1 MNRRSFL
8 SYGTISAASLLSR
21 GSVRPAF
28 AQDLGCSSP
37 SAVAR
42 TTSGKVRGIA
52 RDRVSAF
59 YGIPY
64 GASTAG
70 ARRFMPPA
78 KPEPWAGV
86 REATHFGHRSPQG
99 ASTLIPE
106 VAAVDRGEPAG
117 EDCLVLNVWTPRVG
131 AGKRP
136 VMVWLH
142 GGGYSAGS
150 GAFIIYDGAN
160 LACRHDVVV
169 VTLNHRLNV
178 FGYLYLAELGG
189 EKYRQSSN
197 VGMLDIVAAL
207 EWVRDNIAE
216 FGGDPNNVTIFGQ
229 SGGGGKVSTLM
240 AMPSAK
246 GLFHR
251 AICESASA
259 IKGIPKD
266 EATKSAERY
275 MARLGLKPHQVD
287 ELQKL
292 PAEQLVAAM
301 AGGGAMGGPGLRL
314 APVTDGSSLPRDPFY
329 PDAPPISANVP
340 LLIGSVETEVTFM
353 RGTPV
358 DPMDDAELHAR
369 VKQILSGR
377 GGFPGAAAGREQVG
391 DATVDHLIGVY
402 RNGRPGIANT
412 DLYLILA
419 SDATF
424 RAGVMTEA
432 ERKADEAGAPC
443 YMYYFAWRSP
453 VRDGKLRTFHTL
465 EIPFVFDNVDLATA
479 MAGSGQ
485 DRYPLEDKISGAW
498 VAFARTGNPSHKL
511 LPNWPAFN
519 TKQRATMILNNECE
533 VVDDPHGNERRALL
547 AAQHNQES

>member
-8 SYGTISAASLLSR
+8 SYGTMATAGLFA
-21 GSVRPAF
+21 GGAF
-28 AQDLGCSSP
+28 RQSSAQDLGCSSP
-37 SAVAR
+37 SAVVR
-42 TTSGKVRGIA
+42 TTAGKIRGIR
-52 RDRVSAF
+52 RDKVSAF
-59 YGIPY
+59 FGVPY

-78 KPEPWAGV
+78 KPDSWTGV
-86 REATHFGHRSPQG
+86 RDTIHFGHRSPQG
-99 ASTLIPE
+99 PSTLIPE
-106 VAAVDRGEPAG
+106 VAAVDRREPAG
-117 EDCLVLNVWTPRVG
+117 EDCLCLNVWS
-131 AGKRP
+131 AGLGKGKKP

-142 GGGYSAGS
+142 GGGYSQGS

-169 VTLNHRLNV
+169 VTVNHRLNV

-189 EKYRQSSN
+189 EKYANSSN
-197 VGMLDIVAAL
+197 AGMLDIVAAL

-216 FGGDPNNVTIFGQ
+216 FGGDPSNVTIFGQ

-251 AICESASA
+251 AIVESASA
-259 IKGIPKD
+259 IKGVRK
-266 EATKSAERY
+266 EQATSSAEKY

-287 ELQKL
+287 ELQQLAADK
-292 PAEQLVAAM
+292 LVAAIG
-301 AGGGAMGGPGLRL
+301 GGGAMGGAGLRL
-314 APVTDGSSLPRDPFY
+314 APVTDGHSLPRDPFD
-329 PDAPPISANVP
+329 PDAPEISAAVP

-353 RGTPV
+353 RGTPLE
-358 DPMDDAELHAR
+358 PMDDATLHAR
-369 VKQILSGR
+369 IKQVLR
-377 GGFPGAAAGREQVG
+377 GAAD
-391 DATVDHLIGVY
+391 DAAVDRLIEVY
-402 RNGRPGIANT
+402 RKGRPGIANT

-424 RAGVMTEA
+424 RAGVLTEA
-432 ERKADEAGAPC
+432 DRKADQGTAPV
-443 YMYYFAWRSP
+443 YMYYFTWRSP

-479 MAGSGQ
+479 MTGSGQ

-498 VAFARTGNPSHKL
+498 VAFARGGNPSHSGI
-511 LPNWPAFN
+511 PEWPAFN

-533 VVDDPHGNERRALL
+533 VVDDPHGEERRALRSL
-547 AAQHNQES
+547 QHLPEM

>member
-8 SYGTISAASLLSR
+8 GYGTIATAGLFARATFHSAL
-21 GSVRPAF
+21 

-37 SAVAR
+37 SAIVR
-42 TTSGKVRGIA
+42 TTAGRVRGIT
-52 RDRVSAF
+52 RERVSAF
-59 YGIPY
+59 FGIPY

-70 ARRFMPPA
+70 DRRFMPPA
-78 KPEPWAGV
+78 KPEPWTGV
-86 REATHFGHRSPQG
+86 REATSFGHRSPQG
-99 ASTLIPE
+99 PSTLIPE
-106 VAAVDRGEPAG
+106 VAATDRQEPAG
-117 EDCLVLNVWTPRVG
+117 EDCLCLNVWTPRTG
-131 AGKRP
+131 GGNRP

-169 VTLNHRLNV
+169 VTVNHRLNV

-189 EKYRQSSN
+189 EKYAESSN

-207 EWVRDNIAE
+207 GWVHDNISE
-216 FGGDPNNVTIFGQ
+216 FGGDPKNVTIFGQ

-240 AMPSAK
+240 AMPSAQ

-259 IKGIPKD
+259 IKGVPKE

-275 MARLGLKPHQVD
+275 MAKLGLKPNQVD
-287 ELQKL
+287 EMQKL
-292 PAEQLVAAM
+292 PADQLVEAM
-301 AGGGAMGGPGLRL
+301 TSGGAMGGAGLRL
-314 APVTDGSSLPRDPFY
+314 APVVDSRSLPRNPFDPN
-329 PDAPPISANVP
+329 APEISANVP

-353 RGTPV
+353 RNTPV
-358 DPMDDAELHAR
+358 DPMDDAALHAH
-369 VKQILSGR
+369 VKQALR
-377 GGFPGAAAGREQVG
+377 GAD
-391 DATVDHLIGVY
+391 DATVGHLIDAY
-402 RNGRPGIANT
+402 RTGRPGIANT

-432 ERKADEAGAPC
+432 ERKADQGAAPC
-443 YMYYFAWRSP
+443 YMYYFTWRSP

-479 MAGSGQ
+479 MTGSGQ
-485 DRYPLEDKISGAW
+485 DRYALEDKISGAW
-498 VAFARTGNPSHKL
+498 VAFARTGSPNHKL

-519 TKQRATMILNNECE
+519 TKQRATMILNNECA
-533 VVDDPHGNERRALL
+533 VADDPHGEERRALL
-547 AAQHNQES
+547 SAQRAEQS

>member
-8 SYGTISAASLLSR
+8 SYSTIATTGLFA
-21 GSVRPAF
+21 RPAF
-28 AQDLGCSSP
+28 LRTSAQDLGCSSP
-37 SAVAR
+37 SAIVHTAAGR
-42 TTSGKVRGIA
+42 VRGIT

-59 YGIPY
+59 FGIPY
-64 GASTAG
+64 GASTAD

-78 KPEPWAGV
+78 KPEPWTGV
-86 REATHFGHRSPQG
+86 REATQFGHRSPQG
-99 ASTLIPE
+99 ASALIAE
-106 VAAVDRGEPAG
+106 VAAVDRREPAG
-117 EDCLVLNVWTPRVG
+117 EDCLCLNVWTPGVG
-131 AGKRP
+131 AGRRP
-136 VMVWLH
+136 VMAWLH
-142 GGGYSAGS
+142 GGGYSQGS

-169 VTLNHRLNV
+169 VTVNHRLNV

-189 EKYRQSSN
+189 EKYAESSN

-207 EWVRDNIAE
+207 EWVRDNISA

-251 AICESASA
+251 AVCESASA
-259 IKGIPKD
+259 IRGVPKD
-266 EATKSAERY
+266 QATKAAAAY
-275 MARLGLKPHQVD
+275 MAKLELKPNQVD

-301 AGGGAMGGPGLRL
+301 SGGGAMGPAYLRL
-314 APVTDGSSLPRDPFY
+314 APVVDGKSLPRNPFD
-329 PDAPPISANVP
+329 PDAPEISANVP

-353 RGTPV
+353 RGTPIE
-358 DPMDDAELHAR
+358 PMDDVALHAH
-369 VKQILSGR
+369 VKQVL
-377 GGFPGAAAGREQVG
+377 GGAD
-391 DATVDHLIGVY
+391 DAMVDHLIDVY
-402 RNGRPGIANT
+402 RTGRPGVANT

-432 ERKADEAGAPC
+432 ERKADQGAAPC
-443 YMYYFAWRSP
+443 YMYYFSWRSP
-453 VRDGKLRTFHTL
+453 VRDGELRTFHTL

-479 MAGSGQ
+479 MTGSGQ

-498 VAFARTGNPSHKL
+498 VAFARTGNPSHSL
-511 LPNWPAFN
+511 LPNWQAFD
-519 TKQRATMILNNECE
+519 TKQRATMILDNECE
-533 VVDDPHGNERRALL
+533 VVTDPHGEERRALL
-547 AAQHNQES
+547 SVHRPQQM